1 MLALVQMREHQNE
14 KIKMTKQNNKRSISV
29 YAHWF
34 GMEKPLLMGTLHS
47 DRLKGKEVFSF
58 EYIDHW
64 LQSGPA
70 QLLDP
75 SLQLYS
81 GLHYLNEEQDN
92 FGIFLDSSPDRW
104 GRILMRRREAAIA
117 RADERD
123 ERKLFE
129 TDYLLGVYDGHRMGA
144 LRFKLEEDGPFLN
157 DNKNMA
163 SPPWG
168 SLRELEQISLRLE
181 DDDVIDDPEY
191 LKWLSMLIAPGASL
205 GGARPK
211 ASIVDNDG
219 DLWIAK
225 FPSRN
230 DQGDIGGWEIVT
242 YELAILAGINMAESK
257 AQKFSSDY
265 YTFLT
270 KRFDR
275 GSDEQRIHFA
285 SAMTMLGYIDGQ
297 DHADGASYLEL
308 VDFIQNNGAHVD
320 IDLEE
325 LWRRIVFSICV
336 TNTDDHLRN
345 HGFLLTNEGW
355 VLSPAYDINPVETG
369 TGLKLNISDEDNS
382 LDLNLA
388 MEVCEYFRLS
398 EKRATEIVDEVLN
411 AISSWKEVAT
421 KYGISRVEQELK
433 AIAFKTTKIRS

>member
-1 MLALVQMREHQNE
+1 MV
-14 KIKMTKQNNKRSISV
+14 KQNNKRSLDV
-29 YAHWF
+29 YAHWL
-34 GMEKPLLMGTLHS
+34 GMEDPLLMGTLHS
-47 DRLKGKEVFSF
+47 DRLKGKELFSF
-58 EYIDHW
+58 EYSEDW

-81 GLHYLNEEQDN
+81 GLHYLNEDQDN

-104 GRILMRRREAAIA
+104 GRILMRRKEAALA
-117 RADERD
+117 RADDRE
-123 ERKLFE
+123 ENKLFE

-144 LRFKLEEDGPFLN
+144 LRFKLEEDGPFLS
-157 DNKNMA
+157 DNKKTA
-163 SPPWG
+163 SPPWT
-168 SLRELEQISLRLE
+168 SLRELEEISLRLE
-181 DDDVIDDPEY
+181 EDDVIDDPEY
-191 LKWLSMLIAPGASL
+191 LKWLSILISPGASL

-211 ASIVDNDG
+211 ASIVDNEG
-219 DLWIAK
+219 SLWIAK

-230 DQGDIGGWEIVT
+230 DQGDIGGWEIVV

-275 GSDEQRIHFA
+275 ENDGQRIHFT
-285 SAMTMLGYIDGQ
+285 SAMTMLGYRDGQ

-308 VDFIQNNGAHVD
+308 VHFIQNNGANVD
-320 IDLEE
+320 QDLEQ

-388 MEVCEYFRLS
+388 MEVSEFFRLS
-398 EKRATEIVDEVLN
+398 EKRAKEIKEEVLN
-411 AISSWKEVAT
+411 AVSGWKKAAT
-421 KYGISRVEQELK
+421 KYGISRAEQELK
-433 AIAFKTTKIRS
+433 AIAFITPNI

>member
-1 MLALVQMREHQNE
+1 MA
-14 KIKMTKQNNKRSISV
+14 KQDNKRSIRV
-29 YAHWF
+29 YAHWQ
-34 GMEKPLLMGTLHS
+34 GMDAPFLMGILHS
-47 DRLKGKEVFSF
+47 DRLKGKEIFSF
-58 EYIDHW
+58 EYVENW
-64 LQSGPA
+64 LQKGPS

-81 GLHYLNEEQDN
+81 GLHYLNEEQEN

-104 GRILMRRREAAIA
+104 GRILMRRREAALSRIED
-117 RADERD
+117 RE
-123 ERKLFE
+123 EQKLFE
-129 TDYLLGVYDGHRMGA
+129 TDYLLGVYDSHRMGA

-157 DNKNMA
+157 NNRDMA
-163 SPPWG
+163 SPPWA

-181 DDDVIDDPEY
+181 EDDVIEDPDY

-219 DLWIAK
+219 GLWIAK

-242 YELAILAGINMAESK
+242 YELAIAAGINMAESK

-275 GSDEQRIHFA
+275 KENGVRIHFA

-308 VDFIQNNGAHVD
+308 VDFILRYGANVD
-320 IDLEE
+320 QDLEQ

-345 HGFLLTNEGW
+345 HGFILTDEGW
-355 VLSPAYDINPVETG
+355 SLSPAYDINPVETG

-382 LDLNLA
+382 LDLDLA
-388 MEVCEYFRLS
+388 LEVSEFFRLS
-398 EKRATEIVDEVLN
+398 EERAAEIM
-411 AISSWKEVAT
+411 KEVMVAVSNWNEVAV
-421 KYGISRVEQELK
+421 KYGISRGERELK
-433 AIAFKTTKIRS
+433 SIAFKTIKK

>member
-1 MLALVQMREHQNE
+1 MA
-14 KIKMTKQNNKRSISV
+14 KQNNKRSISV
-29 YAHWF
+29 YADWLS
-34 GMEKPLLMGTLHS
+34 MEKPLLIGILHS
-47 DRLKGKEVFSF
+47 DRLKGKEIFSF
-58 EYIDHW
+58 EYDRDW
-64 LQSGPA
+64 LQNGPA

-104 GRILMRRREAAIA
+104 GRILMRRREAALA
-117 RADERD
+117 RTNER
-123 ERKLFE
+123 EEHKLFE

-144 LRFKLEEDGPFLN
+144 LRFKLDEEGPFLN

-163 SPPWG
+163 SPPWA

-181 DDDVIDDPEY
+181 DDDVTEDPEY

-211 ASIVDNDG
+211 ASIIDNDG
-219 DLWIAK
+219 GLWIAK

-242 YELAILAGINMAESK
+242 YELAIMAGINMAESK
-257 AQKFSSDY
+257 AQKFSSNY

-275 GSDEQRIHFA
+275 SNDGQRVHFA
-285 SAMTMLGYIDGQ
+285 SAMTMLGYTDGQ

-308 VDFIQNNGAHVD
+308 VEFIQSNGANVD
-320 IDLEE
+320 QDLEQ
-325 LWRRIVFSICV
+325 LWRRIIFSICV

-345 HGFLLTNEGW
+345 HGFLLTNDGW
-355 VLSPAYDINPVETG
+355 TLSPAYDINPIETG
-369 TGLKLNISDEDNS
+369 AGLKLNISDEDNS

-388 MEVCEYFRLS
+388 MDVSEFFRLT
-398 EKRATEIVDEVLN
+398 EKRATEIIEEVLN
-411 AISSWKEVAT
+411 AVGNWKEIAI
-421 KYGISRVEQELK
+421 KYGMSRVEQELK
-433 AIAFKTTKIRS
+433 SLAFKTERS

>member
-1 MLALVQMREHQNE
+1 MREHPNE
-14 KIKMTKQNNKRSISV
+14 KTRMAKQNNSRNISV
-29 YAHWF
+29 YAHWS
-34 GMEKPLLMGTLHS
+34 GMEDPLLMGVLHS

-58 EYIDHW
+58 EYIDEW
-64 LQSGPA
+64 LKNGPA

-75 SLQLYS
+75 SLQLYT
-81 GLHYLNEEQDN
+81 GLHYLNDVQDN

-104 GRILMRRREAAIA
+104 GRILMRRREAAFA
-117 RADERD
+117 RNENR
-123 ERKLFE
+123 EEKKLFE

-144 LRFKLEEDGPFLN
+144 LRFKLEDDGPFLN

-163 SPPWG
+163 SPPWT

-219 DLWIAK
+219 NLWIAK

-275 GSDEQRIHFA
+275 GNNGQRIHFA
-285 SAMTMLGYIDGQ
+285 SAMTILGYIDGQ

-308 VDFIQNNGAHVD
+308 VDFIQKNGANVD
-320 IDLEE
+320 QDLEQ

-345 HGFLLTNEGW
+345 HGFLLTNDGW
-355 VLSPAYDINPVETG
+355 VLSPAYDINPVENG
-369 TGLKLNISDEDNS
+369 SGLKLNISDEDNS

-388 MEVCEYFRLS
+388 MEVSEFFRLS
-398 EKRATEIVDEVLN
+398 EKRATEIIDEVLN
-411 AISSWKEVAT
+411 AVAKWREVAI
-421 KYGISRVEQELK
+421 KYKISRVEQELK
-433 AIAFKTTKIRS
+433 ALAFKIKKNK

>member
-1 MLALVQMREHQNE
+1 MSEHQNE
-14 KIKMTKQNNKRSISV
+14 RIKLAKQDNKRYIIV
-29 YAHWF
+29 YAHWS
-34 GMEKPLLMGTLHS
+34 GMENPSLMGTLHS

-58 EYIDHW
+58 RYLDEW
-64 LQSGPA
+64 LQNGPA

-81 GLHYLNEEQDN
+81 GLHYLNDDQDN

-104 GRILMRRREAAIA
+104 GRILMRRREAALA
-117 RADERD
+117 RIEER
-123 ERKLFE
+123 EEKKLFE

-157 DNKNMA
+157 DIKNMA
-163 SPPWG
+163 SPPWT

-211 ASIVDNDG
+211 VSIVDNDG
-219 DLWIAK
+219 NLWIAK

-242 YELAILAGINMAESK
+242 YELAVLAGITMAESK

-275 GSDEQRIHFA
+275 GNDGQRIHFA
-285 SAMTMLGYIDGQ
+285 SAMTMLGYVDGQ
-297 DHADGASYLEL
+297 DYKDGASYLDL
-308 VDFIQNNGAHVD
+308 VDFIQNNGANVEK
-320 IDLEE
+320 DLEQ

-345 HGFLLTNEGW
+345 HGFLLTNDGW
-355 VLSPAYDINPVETG
+355 VLSPAYDINPVENG
-369 TGLKLNISDEDNS
+369 TGLKLNISDTDNS

-388 MEVCEYFRLS
+388 LEVSEFFRLS
-398 EKRATEIVDEVLN
+398 EKRATEIIEEVLN
-411 AISSWKEVAT
+411 VVSGWKEIA
-421 KYGISRVEQELK
+421 KKHGISRAEQELK
-433 AIAFKTTKIRS
+433 ALAFKTKKT

>member
-1 MLALVQMREHQNE
+1 MREHPNE
-14 KIKMTKQNNKRSISV
+14 KTRMAKQNNSRNISV
-29 YAHWF
+29 YAHWS
-34 GMEKPLLMGTLHS
+34 GMEDPLLMGVLHS

-58 EYIDHW
+58 EYIDEW
-64 LQSGPA
+64 LKNGPA

-75 SLQLYS
+75 SLQLYT
-81 GLHYLNEEQDN
+81 GLHYLNDVQDN

-104 GRILMRRREAAIA
+104 GRILMRRREAALA
-117 RADERD
+117 RNENR
-123 ERKLFE
+123 EEKKLFE

-144 LRFKLEEDGPFLN
+144 LRFKLEDDGPFLN

-163 SPPWG
+163 SPPWT

-219 DLWIAK
+219 NLWIAK

-275 GSDEQRIHFA
+275 GNNGQRIHFA
-285 SAMTMLGYIDGQ
+285 SAMTILGYIDGQ

-308 VDFIQNNGAHVD
+308 VDFIQKNGANVD
-320 IDLEE
+320 QDLEQ

-345 HGFLLTNEGW
+345 HGFLLTNDGW
-355 VLSPAYDINPVETG
+355 VLSPAYDINPVENG
-369 TGLKLNISDEDNS
+369 SGLKLNISDEDNS

-388 MEVCEYFRLS
+388 MEVSEFFRLS
-398 EKRATEIVDEVLN
+398 EKRATEIIDEVLN
-411 AISSWKEVAT
+411 AVANWREVAI
-421 KYGISRVEQELK
+421 KYKISRVEQELK
-433 AIAFKTTKIRS
+433 ALAFKIKKNK

>member
-1 MLALVQMREHQNE
+1 MA
-14 KIKMTKQNNKRSISV
+14 KQNNKRSIRV
-29 YAHWF
+29 YAHWA
-34 GMEKPLLMGTLHS
+34 GMEIPRLMGILYS
-47 DRLKGKEVFSF
+47 DRLKGKEIFSF
-58 EYIDHW
+58 EYDGDW
-64 LQSGPA
+64 LKNGPA

-92 FGIFLDSSPDRW
+92 FRIFLDSSPDRW

-117 RADERD
+117 RSEKR
-123 ERKLFE
+123 EEQKLFE

-144 LRFKLEEDGPFLN
+144 IRFKSEEEGPFLN
-157 DNKNMA
+157 DNRNM
-163 SPPWG
+163 SCPPWA
-168 SLRELEQISLRLE
+168 SLKELEQISLRLE
-181 DDDVIDDPEY
+181 EEGVTEDPEY

-211 ASIVDNDG
+211 ASIIDNDG
-219 DLWIAK
+219 GLWIAK

-242 YELAILAGINMAESK
+242 YELALMAGIEMAESK
-257 AQKFSSDY
+257 AQRFSSDY

-275 GSDEQRIHFA
+275 NDEGQRIHFA
-285 SAMTMLGYIDGQ
+285 SAMTMLGYNDGQ
-297 DHADGASYLEL
+297 DYVDGASYLEL
-308 VDFIQNNGAHVD
+308 VEFIQSNGANVD
-320 IDLEE
+320 HDLEQ
-325 LWRRIVFSICV
+325 LWRRIIFSICV

-345 HGFLLTNEGW
+345 HGFLLTNDGW
-355 VLSPAYDINPVETG
+355 VLSPAYDINPIEAG
-369 TGLKLNISDEDNS
+369 SGLKLNISDEDNS

-388 MEVCEYFRLS
+388 MDVSEFFRLT
-398 EKRATEIVDEVLN
+398 EKRANEIINEVLN
-411 AISSWKEVAT
+411 AVGNWQDIAN

-433 AIAFKTTKIRS
+433 SLAFRTARN

>member
-1 MLALVQMREHQNE
+1 MA
-14 KIKMTKQNNKRSISV
+14 KQDNKRSIYV
-29 YAHWF
+29 YAHWQ
-34 GMEKPLLMGTLHS
+34 GMDTPFLMGILHS
-47 DRLKGKEVFSF
+47 DRLKGKEIFSF
-58 EYIDHW
+58 EYVENW
-64 LQSGPA
+64 LQKGPS

-81 GLHYLNEEQDN
+81 GLHYLNEEQEN

-104 GRILMRRREAAIA
+104 GRILMRRREAALSRIED
-117 RADERD
+117 RE
-123 ERKLFE
+123 EQKLFE

-157 DNKNMA
+157 NNRDMA
-163 SPPWG
+163 SPPWA

-181 DDDVIDDPEY
+181 EDDAIEDPEY

-219 DLWIAK
+219 GLWIAK
-225 FPSRN
+225 FPSRK
-230 DQGDIGGWEIVT
+230 DQGDVGGWEIVT
-242 YELAILAGINMAESK
+242 YELAIAAGINMAESK
-257 AQKFSSDY
+257 VQKFSSDY

-275 GSDEQRIHFA
+275 TEKGGRIHFA

-297 DHADGASYLEL
+297 DHTDGASYLEL
-308 VDFIQNNGAHVD
+308 VEFIQRYGANVSQ
-320 IDLEE
+320 DLEQ

-345 HGFLLTNEGW
+345 HGLILTDAGW
-355 VLSPAYDINPVETG
+355 SLSPAYDINPVETG

-382 LDLNLA
+382 LDLDLA
-388 MEVCEYFRLS
+388 LEVSEFFRLS
-398 EKRATEIVDEVLN
+398 EERATEIMEDVMV
-411 AISSWKEVAT
+411 AVRSWNEVAI
-421 KYGISRVEQELK
+421 KYGISRGERELK
-433 AIAFKTTKIRS
+433 SIAFKTVKK